1 MEITQEKNRRVLVV
15 DDNEAI
21 HHDFRKIL
29 GDRPESTELSARK
42 AELFGAADEEKSK
55 IVFELACAIRGQDGL
70 AKVVAARDANR
81 PFALAFVDM
90 RMPSGW
96 DGVET
101 IQQIWQ
107 VDRKIQI
114 VICTAYSDY
123 AWSEIIEKLGQSDN
137 LLILKKPFDNI
148 EVSQLAAALTDKWWA
163 TSQAGLKMEMLEQLV
178 AQRTATLQQEIA
190 ERERVQQLL
199 REKENLTRRARR
211 LESIGQ
217 LAGGIAHEFNNL
229 LQTIQGYTC
238 IVQDELSPDEPA
250 YADLEKA
257 LVATQRA
264 ATLTGQLLTF
274 SRGQSLERSTI
285 DVNEAVTNV
294 VSLLECVLGKEIELT
309 VSLDEKV
316 GVISADTEMIQQVVM
331 NLCLNARD
339 AMPSGGKLT
348 ITTADEVL
356 TDNYCAFHPDTEPGR
371 YVLLS
376 VTDTGCGMTPE
387 VIEHVFEPFFTT
399 REVGQRTGLGLTT
412 VYRLV
417 RHHGGVVT
425 AYSEPN
431 VGSTF
436 RVRLPADAQATAQ
449 PPQAADSCQ
458 VPEGHQTI
466 LIADDEK
473 LIRDV
478 AVRILNNAGYRTLE
492 AADGRQCVALFEQ
505 HRNEIGLLVL
515 DVVMPKLNG
524 RDAYRQIHEMCP
536 TLPAIFCTG
545 YDPTA
550 SRNSGAVSEDC
561 LLIEKP
567 FKPEILVRAVREAL
581 DAVVPCEPILT

>member
-1 MEITQEKNRRVLVV
+1 MDIAQEKNRRVLVV

-29 GDRPESTELSARK
+29 DGRPESTGFAARK
-42 AELFGAADEEKSK
+42 AELFGAADEEKAK
-55 IVFELACAIRGQDGL
+55 IVFELECAIRGQDGL
-70 AKVVAARDANR
+70 AKVVAAREANR
-81 PFALAFVDM
+81 PFALAFVDI

-107 VDRKIQI
+107 ADREIQI
-114 VICTAYSDY
+114 VVCTAYSDY
-123 AWSEIIEKLGQSDN
+123 AWSEIIDKLGQSDN

-148 EVSQLAAALTDKWWA
+148 EVSQLATALTDRWWA
-163 TSQAGLKMEMLEQLV
+163 TRQAEFKMEMLEEIV

-199 REKENLTRRARR
+199 RDKETLTRRARR
-211 LESIGQ
+211 LESVGQ

-229 LQTIQGYTC
+229 LQTIQGYTS
-238 IVQDELSPDEPA
+238 IVQEDLSPTDPA

-257 LVATQRA
+257 LVATRRA
-264 ATLTGQLLTF
+264 ATLTSQLLTF
-274 SRGQSLERSTI
+274 SRGRSLERSCI
-285 DVNEAVTNV
+285 DVNEAVGNV
-294 VSLLECVLGKEIELT
+294 LSLLGYALGKEIELT

-316 GVISADTEMIQQVVM
+316 GVISADTELIQQIVM
-331 NLCLNARD
+331 NLCLNSRD

-356 TDNYCAFHPDTEPGR
+356 TDDYCAFQPDTKPGR

-376 VTDTGCGMTPE
+376 VSDTGCGMTPE
-387 VIEHVFEPFFTT
+387 VLEHAFEPFFSTK
-399 REVGQRTGLGLTT
+399 EIGQRTGLGLAT
-412 VYRLV
+412 VSGLV
-417 RHHGGVVT
+417 RNHGGAVT
-425 AYSEPN
+425 VYSEPN

-436 RVRLPADAQATAQ
+436 RVRLPADTPADSQ
-449 PPQAADSCQ
+449 PPKTANAGTVLGGQ
-458 VPEGHQTI
+458 ETI
-466 LIADDEK
+466 LVADDEK

-492 AADGRQCVALFEQ
+492 AADGRQCVTLFEQ

-524 RDAYRQIHEMCP
+524 HDAYRQIHEMCP

-550 SRNSGAVSEDC
+550 SGNSGAVSENC

-567 FKPEILVRAVREAL
+567 FKPEVLLRAVREAL
-581 DAVVPCEPILT
+581 DAVLPCELIPT